1 MKVTLSDVDVLKHL
15 QPEAVEAYL
24 QATGWQIKNRIPDR
38 VSIWT
43 RDAFAEDRLKIQ
55 VPLDREFDDYP
66 LRISELL
73 NILEKAENRSQIDII
88 SELITNAPNIT
99 VQGVVMQIKTPNP
112 DKLSGEV
119 ILLGVVV
126 DRLRKIDIELVE
138 QDYIIAIKAYQE
150 RCPII
155 CTGDL
160 IKDNKNF
167 MLKNPR
173 KFNIDQTWQN

>member
-1 MKVTLSDVDVLKHL
+1 MKANVSDVKVLKHL
-15 QPEAVEAYL
+15 QPDAVEAYL
-24 QATGWQIKNRIPDR
+24 QATGWEMKNRITDK
-38 VSIWT
+38 VSIWK
-43 RDAFAEDRLKIQ
+43 RDTFAEDRLKIQ
-55 VPLDREFDDYP
+55 VPLDMEFDDYP
-66 LRISELL
+66 WRISELL
-73 NILEKAENRSQIDII
+73 NLLEKAENRSQIEII

-112 DKLSGEV
+112 DQRGE
-119 ILLGVVV
+119 ITLLGVVV

-138 QDYIIAIKAYQE
+138 RDYIIAIKAYQD

-160 IKDNKNF
+160 IKENKTF

-173 KFNIDQTWQN
+173 KFNIYQTWQN